1 MSHSIVLHVVTCTKS
16 TSILSVICIFFLGGG
31 GGAVN
36 FQLGMGLEHASI
48 GYYALLNKSKKY
60 YIEILMDSTSNR

>member
-16 TSILSVICIFFLGGG
+16 TSILSVI
-31 GGAVN
+31 VN

-48 GYYALLNKSKKY
+48 GYYALLNRSKNY

>member
-16 TSILSVICIFFLGGG
+16 TSILSVICIIFFFF

-36 FQLGMGLEHASI
+36 FQLGMDLEHASV
-48 GYYALLNKSKKY
+48 GYYALLNRSKKY